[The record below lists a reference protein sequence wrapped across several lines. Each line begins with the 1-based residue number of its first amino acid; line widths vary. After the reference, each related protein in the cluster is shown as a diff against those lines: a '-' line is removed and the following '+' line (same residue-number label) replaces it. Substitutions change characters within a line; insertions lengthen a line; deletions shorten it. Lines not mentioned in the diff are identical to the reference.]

1 MHNNHLH
8 NKQKPKTISLTK
20 PQSPFTPRNSLPYKA
35 RVEQHINTKPSK
47 QLQDYLTIEWFRKR
61 CGDSAVKQS
70 LFGLLPR
77 ITKDNVSTHELAH
90 YNSKE
95 RGVKDK
101 KQFRTINPKYL
112 FNESTFA
119 KIVLLRDIFLEF
131 DKDGGR
137 KMELNG
143 MQEMFR
149 ENHLKVSINE
159 LVELF
164 FEGKKIKKKDIMKL
178 YLDFKEFVTF
188 ALEKDQEFREFM
200 RSLREMYVRSSKHNS
215 NQYEI
220 ESNFLPM
227 NFELVLDF
235 FITKG
240 KERLSKE
247 KIINSLNHM
256 EEVVTYV
263 RNKESKKN
271 ETAPTIPFDDTQLQY
286 INFDELFNEFA
297 KLMKIE
303 DYRPKTHAINDYGG
317 DSSNAHR
324 RKKVHK
330 KSMSCFSEV
339 HSLNN
344 SGVDNDVDTKNE
356 KVERTNDPVYLS
368 IMRKIQERNKKK
380 CADRKSG
387 SMLNLNNGY
396 NTYYNNNNSLHK
408 FNYSSTTFNTKS
420 LTSIVLPTV
429 TRNRFT
435 LIKNRKERFSFR
447 KIKTASST
455 NTNTI
460 NPNANGNENEY
471 YSTIIKDYLQC

>member
-1 MHNNHLH
+1 MHNNQLH
-8 NKQKPKTISLTK
+8 NKLKTISLTK
-20 PQSPFTPRNSLPYKA
+20 PQSPFTPRNSLPYKT

-61 CGDSAVKQS
+61 CGNNAVKSS
-70 LFGLLPR
+70 LFSLLPK
-77 ITKDNVSTHELAH
+77 ITKENISIHEPTR
-90 YNSKE
+90 YSSKE
-95 RGVKDK
+95 IVIKDK
-101 KQFRTINPKYL
+101 KAFRTINPKYL

-143 MQEMFR
+143 MQEMFK

-200 RSLREMYVRSSKHNS
+200 RSLREMYVRSSKYNS

-227 NFELVLDF
+227 NFDLVLDF

-247 KIINSLNHM
+247 KIINSLKHM

-271 ETAPTIPFDDTQLQY
+271 EIAPTIPFDDTQLQY

-303 DYRPKTHAINDYGG
+303 DYRPKTNNGVDNNNNNNYK
-317 DSSNAHR
+317 R
-324 RKKVHK
+324 RKLHK
-330 KSMSCFSEV
+330 KSISCFSEV

-344 SGVDNDVDTKNE
+344 SGVDNDIEINNE
-356 KVERTNDPVYLS
+356 KHEQPNDPVFLN
-368 IMRKIQERNKKK
+368 IMRKLQEKNKKK
-380 CADRKSG
+380 CSDRKSG

-396 NTYYNNNNSLHK
+396 NTYYNNSLHK

-435 LIKNRKERFSFR
+435 LIKNHKKDKERFSFK
-447 KIKTASST
+447 KIKTACTT
-455 NTNTI
+455 NMNTI
-460 NPNANGNENEY
+460 NPNANCNENEY

>member
-1 MHNNHLH
+1 MHNNHP
-8 NKQKPKTISLTK
+8 NTKPKTITLTK
-20 PQSPFTPRNSLPYKA
+20 PQSPFTPRNTLPYKS
-35 RVEQHINTKPSK
+35 RVEQHINKKPSK

-61 CGDSAVKQS
+61 CGNTAVKSS
-70 LFGLLPR
+70 LFSLLPKITTEP
-77 ITKDNVSTHELAH
+77 ITKDRNI
-90 YNSKE
+90 
-95 RGVKDK
+95 KDK
-101 KQFRTINPKYL
+101 KTLHTINPKYL
-112 FNESTFA
+112 FNETTFA

-131 DKDGGR
+131 DKDGER

-143 MQEMFR
+143 MQEMFK

-200 RSLREMYVRSSKHNS
+200 RSLREMYIRSSKYNS
-215 NQYEI
+215 SKYEI

-227 NFELVLDF
+227 NFDLVLDF

-247 KIINSLNHM
+247 KIINSLKHM

-271 ETAPTIPFDDTQLQY
+271 EITPSLPFDDTQLQY

-303 DYRPKTHAINDYGG
+303 DYRPKTNSGV
-317 DSSNAHR
+317 DSSNSNNNNNK
-324 RKKVHK
+324 RKRIHK
-330 KSMSCFSEV
+330 KSISCFSEV
-339 HSLNN
+339 HSLNT
-344 SGVDNDVDTKNE
+344 SGVGSNDLEIKNE
-356 KVERTNDPVYLS
+356 KHEQQHNDPVFLN
-368 IMRKIQERNKKK
+368 IMRKLQEKNDKKRYT
-380 CADRKSG
+380 DRKSG

-396 NTYYNNNNSLHK
+396 NNTYYNNNNNNSLHK
-408 FNYSSTTFNTKS
+408 VNYSSTTFNTKS

-435 LIKNRKERFSFR
+435 LIKNHNKDRYSFK
-447 KIKTASST
+447 KIRTASST
-455 NTNTI
+455 NVNTI
-460 NPNANGNENEY
+460 NPNANVNYNENEY